1 MSRSEADKE
10 RWVEASKEVVETIR
24 LRRREAWREF
34 VHTQLQYTQ
43 DPKKTAR
50 VIRNINREQRMGS
63 NFTLF
68 SPTGRR
74 LDTDSEKAK
83 AFLNVFAKVSSK
95 DHSLGISEDLTVLHI
110 TVYSFNLIFSL
121 YRLLLVFIGL
131 SCWFFLDSLYRRG
144 R

>member
-43 DPKKTAR
+43 DPQKTAR

-68 SPTGRR
+68 SPTGKR
-74 LDTDSEKAK
+74 LDTDSEKAN
-83 AFLNVFAKVSSK
+83 AFLNVFAKASSK
-95 DHSLGISEDLTVLHI
+95 DHSRDFRGP
-110 TVYSFNLIFSL
+110 YSAAKKGQKACN
-121 YRLLLVFIGL
+121 
-131 SCWFFLDSLYRRG
+131 
-144 R
+144 